1 VREFVDVIWLVTIV
15 VAVTAVAR
23 RWSLV
28 TPILLVVV
36 GGIWTFQGVGVLKG
50 SFMTG
55 DAFWG
60 WTGAACVLVGLAIL
74 ARGLRRAGR

>member
-1 VREFVDVIWLVTIV
+1 M
-15 VAVTAVAR
+15 
-23 RWSLV
+23 RWSLLV
-28 TPILLVVV
+28 VGILLVVV
-36 GGIWTFQGVGVLKG
+36 GGVWIFQGVGVLKG